1 MQKHLG
7 RLAQV
12 SCPVAVRESGEQFAL
27 SQEAREVTP
36 GALGAVMVDR
46 IDISGLVCYQR
57 TKYANFKKAPNQE
70 ACLLLIPKTE
80 TA

>member
-1 MQKHLG
+1 M
-7 RLAQV
+7 

-36 GALGAVMVDR
+36 GAVGAVVFDR
-46 IDISGLVCYQR
+46 IDIYGLVCYQR
-57 TKYANFKKAPNQE
+57 TKYANFKQAPNLE